1 MVKLDELSSLLPA
14 LRREL
19 MCQMNQEISE
29 EQNMM
34 LVLAKTSAE
43 KKLGNF

>member
-1 MVKLDELSSLLPA
+1 
-14 LRREL
+14 
-19 MCQMNQEISE
+19 MNQEISE